1 MGCHSLLQGI
11 CPTQGSNP
19 HLLCLPHQQANSLPL
34 SHLGSRR
41 PTPERRGS
49 GSHKPAPKLSP
60 TGTQGARRA
69 STYPPTQPCIRLLDG
84 MGPAS
89 CGTRTSTPGLR
100 PCPHTHTLLG
110 SEAAPVAR
118 GNPRSPAQLVDT
130 MPTVPWLGRLL
141 SGDCAHHCHP
151 NQCSRS
157 CRPASRGCR
166 SPLPSLGCGWRGL
179 P

>member
-84 MGPAS
+84 MGPRPLRSQDEHTWLEAMPP
-89 CGTRTSTPGLR
+89 STHPIGIR
-100 PCPHTHTLLG
+100 GC
-110 SEAAPVAR
+110 PVAR
-118 GNPRSPAQLVDT
+118 GNPRCPAQLVDT
-130 MPTVPWLGRLL
+130 MPTVPWPGRLL

>member
-1 MGCHSLLQGI
+1 MGCHSLLQRI
-11 CPTQGSNP
+11 FPTQGSNP

-34 SHLGSRR
+34 SHLGSHR

-60 TGTQGARRA
+60 TGTKVLGGLPL
-69 STYPPTQPCIRLLDG
+69 TLPPSPVSDFWTVWP
-84 MGPAS
+84 PAP
-89 CGTRTSTPGLR
+89 CGTRTSTSGLR
-100 PCPHTHTLLG
+100 PCPHPHTLLG
-110 SEAAPVAR
+110 SEAALVAR
-118 GNPRSPAQLVDT
+118 GNPSSPAQLADT